1 MQRVD
6 NQFQACVAVIKGTLV
21 SPRTPSWIDTNTGK
35 GGRLDHL
42 VGLRVEFACTSGTAA
57 WVGSPFH
64 DHARVSYAVNIGAP
78 RPKTSREDKREWFQ
92 KMTTKQWQGISHQID
107 DPLRRLAVQSLDR
120 LKNGG
125 GDANL
130 ERRRMLEARIQAAKQ
145 AMPNPSEECPA
156 RMPFRSKQQQALLRA
171 RSRMEAA
178 LQEVRAKRGMS
189 VLQLTCMH
197 DLGITPSL
205 NLSLPY
211 KESLIDTPQWQALLV
226 GTHVPFYVL

>member
-1 MQRVD
+1 
-6 NQFQACVAVIKGTLV
+6 
-21 SPRTPSWIDTNTGK
+21 
-35 GGRLDHL
+35 
-42 VGLRVEFACTSGTAA
+42 
-57 WVGSPFH
+57 
-64 DHARVSYAVNIGAP
+64 
-78 RPKTSREDKREWFQ
+78 
-92 KMTTKQWQGISHQID
+92 MTTKQWQGISHQID

-125 GDANL
+125 GDADL

-156 RMPFRSKQQQALLRA
+156 RMPFSKQQQALLRA

-205 NLSLPY
+205 NLSLPD